1 MIVVTGAAGFIG
13 KNLVEKLS
21 SITDEEI
28 LQVDYLDHMSPSDF
42 LYNLQKDFFDNPIS
56 VIFHNGACSDTTVSD
71 PSYVMERNFD
81 YSVSLLKICIERGL
95 RLIYASS
102 ASVYGDGP
110 FIEDSSSNP
119 KNLYALSKSMFD
131 DYSQSFINNIPQLVG
146 LRYFNVYGKYEENKG
161 NMASVVYKFYNQLEG
176 GEITLF
182 KNSDKYLRDF
192 VHVDDIV
199 SMNIKFF
206 LNPKISGLFNIGTG
220 AERSFEDIA
229 GIFKKRYKV
238 SIKYIEMPEKLK
250 GKYQKFTK
258 SDNTKLLKS
267 FSHEFFSLEQGVE
280 KYLNYLEKSS

>member
-1 MIVVTGAAGFIG
+1 VIVVTGASGFIG

-21 SITDEEI
+21 SITDEKI
-28 LQVDYLDHMSPSDF
+28 LQVDYLEHMDPSDF
-42 LYNLQKDFFDNPIS
+42 LYNLQNDFFDNPIS

-71 PSYVMERNFD
+71 PSYMMERNFD

-110 FIEDSSSNP
+110 FTEDSSSDP

-131 DYSQSFINNIPQLVG
+131 NYSQSFIDNIPQLVG

-161 NMASVVYKFYNQLEG
+161 SMASVVYKFYNQLEE

-192 VHVDDIV
+192 IHVDDIV

-206 LNPKISGLFNIGTG
+206 LNPKISGLFNVGTG
-220 AERSFEDIA
+220 AERSFQDIA
-229 GIFKKRYKV
+229 DIFKKRYKA

-250 GKYQKFTK
+250 GKYQEFTK
-258 SDNTKLLKS
+258 SDNTKLFKS
-267 FSHEFFSLEQGVE
+267 FSHKFLSLEQGIE
-280 KYLNYLEKSS
+280 KYLNYLEKSP

>member
-1 MIVVTGAAGFIG
+1 MIVVTGASGFIG

-21 SITDEEI
+21 SITDEKI
-28 LQVDYLDHMSPSDF
+28 LQVDYLEHMDPSDF
-42 LYNLQKDFFDNPIS
+42 LYNLQNDFFDNPIS

-71 PSYVMERNFD
+71 PSYMMERNFD

-110 FIEDSSSNP
+110 FTEDSSSDP

-131 DYSQSFINNIPQLVG
+131 NYSQSFIDNIPQLVG

-192 VHVDDIV
+192 IHVDDIV

-206 LNPKISGLFNIGTG
+206 LNPKISGLFNVGTG
-220 AERSFEDIA
+220 AERSFQDIA
-229 GIFKKRYKV
+229 DIFKKRYKA

-250 GKYQKFTK
+250 GKYQEFTK
-258 SDNTKLLKS
+258 SDNTKLFKS
-267 FSHEFFSLEQGVE
+267 FSHKFLSLEQGIE
-280 KYLNYLEKSS
+280 KYLNYLEKSP

>member
-1 MIVVTGAAGFIG
+1 VVTGASGFIG

-21 SITDEEI
+21 SITDEKI
-28 LQVDYLDHMSPSDF
+28 LQVDYLEHMDPSDF
-42 LYNLQKDFFDNPIS
+42 LYNLQNDFFDNPIS

-71 PSYVMERNFD
+71 PSYMMERNFD

-110 FIEDSSSNP
+110 FTEDSSSDP

-131 DYSQSFINNIPQLVG
+131 NYSQSFIDNIPQLVG

-161 NMASVVYKFYNQLEG
+161 SMASVVYKFYNQLEE

-192 VHVDDIV
+192 IHVDDIV

-206 LNPKISGLFNIGTG
+206 LNPKISGLFNVGTG
-220 AERSFEDIA
+220 AERSFQDIA
-229 GIFKKRYKV
+229 DIFKKRYKA

-250 GKYQKFTK
+250 GKYQEFTK
-258 SDNTKLLKS
+258 SDNTKLFKS
-267 FSHEFFSLEQGVE
+267 FSHKFLSLEQGIE
-280 KYLNYLEKSS
+280 KYLNYLEKSP

>member
-1 MIVVTGAAGFIG
+1 MIVVTGASGFIG

-21 SITDEEI
+21 SITDEKI
-28 LQVDYLDHMSPSDF
+28 LQVDYLEHMDPSDF
-42 LYNLQKDFFDNPIS
+42 LYNLQNDFFDNPIS

-71 PSYVMERNFD
+71 PSYMMERNFD

-110 FIEDSSSNP
+110 FTEDSSSDP

-131 DYSQSFINNIPQLVG
+131 NYSQSFIDNIPQLVG

-161 NMASVVYKFYNQLEG
+161 SMASVVYKFYNQLEE

-192 VHVDDIV
+192 IHVDDIV

-206 LNPKISGLFNIGTG
+206 LNPKISGLFNVGTG
-220 AERSFEDIA
+220 AERSFQDIA
-229 GIFKKRYKV
+229 DIFKKRYKA

-250 GKYQKFTK
+250 GKYQEFTK
-258 SDNTKLLKS
+258 SDNTKLFKS
-267 FSHEFFSLEQGVE
+267 FSHKFLSLEQGIE
-280 KYLNYLEKSS
+280 KYLNYLEKSP

>member
-1 MIVVTGAAGFIG
+1 MVTGAAGFIG
-13 KNLVEKLS
+13 RNLVEKLS

-28 LQVDYLDHMSPSDF
+28 LQVDYLEHMNPSDF
-42 LYNLQKDFFDNPIS
+42 LHNLQNDFFDNPIS

-71 PSYVMERNFD
+71 PSYMMERNFD

-110 FIEDSSSNP
+110 FTEDSSSNP

-131 DYSQSFINNIPQLVG
+131 NYSQSFINNVPQLVG

-182 KNSDKYLRDF
+182 KYSDKYLRDF
-192 VHVDDIV
+192 IHVDDVV

-220 AERSFEDIA
+220 TERSFEDIA

-280 KYLNYLEKSS
+280 KYLNYLEKLS